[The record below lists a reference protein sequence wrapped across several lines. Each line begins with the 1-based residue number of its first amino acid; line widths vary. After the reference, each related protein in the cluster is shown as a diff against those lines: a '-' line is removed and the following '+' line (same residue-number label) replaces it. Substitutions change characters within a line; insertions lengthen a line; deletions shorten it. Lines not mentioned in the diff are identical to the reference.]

1 MLHRLH
7 FHTKKNSNI
16 LVKRFNNFT
25 TNISN
30 PNKNQNPN
38 PNNDFKP
45 FILICLLYMGIDIAQ
60 KFKEY
65 KNNLTKK

>member
-1 MLHRLH
+1 MLHRLRLYG
-7 FHTKKNSNI
+7 KKNNNI

-30 PNKNQNPN
+30 PNKIPNPN

-45 FILICLLYMGIDIAQ
+45 FILVCLLYMGADITQ
-60 KFKEY
+60 KFIEY
-65 KNNLTKK
+65 KKNITKK